1 MNLGI
6 TIIKIMSS
14 LDVYKRQPMYQAL
27 KHDKKTRGQMI
38 KMVVVPQL
46 GQAAI
51 NQISLEEMKEYLEK

>member
-1 MNLGI
+1 
-6 TIIKIMSS
+6 
-14 LDVYKRQPMYQAL
+14 MYQAL